1 MILKS
6 LLCKILPRFKNNL
19 SKLIL
24 CNNHKLSCLNII
36 IKKIISSSIK
46 LFEFVKEQR
55 VDGSWCIKL
64 NKNKNLMHLRY
75 TLMGFERNYQ
85 VNILSNQNN
94 IKKTY
99 STLILKP
106 KLNPWVI
113 TGLADSEGSFIISL
127 QTSDS
132 NIKWKVKPSF
142 SLTVHKKDIEILE
155 KFKNTLGVGKI
166 RIKGDTNRVEYIV
179 ESFKE
184 LPIIIEHF
192 DSYPLI
198 TAKSSDYKLFK
209 KCFEIINKKEH
220 LTEEGLKKIISFKSS
235 LNWGLSEKLTEA
247 FPTVKSYQRPEF
259 IFNGISDPFWIS
271 GFTTGDGSFN
281 IVTRA
286 SKHKI
291 GFRVE
296 LNYSILLHIREKE
309 VIIGIAE
316 YLGLKFPKSLE
327 TSNSDIKYKYI
338 FTSDKS
344 VQIKISNF
352 FDIENKIIPFFDK
365 YLLEGTKRLDF
376 EDYKKAFKIIKSKE
390 HLTPEGFS
398 KILKIKAEMND
409 NRNV

>member
-1 MILKS
+1 MILISIFCKF
-6 LLCKILPRFKNNL
+6 KILLWFKNNL
-19 SKLIL
+19 SNLIL
-24 CNNHKLSCLNII
+24 LYNNKLSCLKILIKTII
-36 IKKIISSSIK
+36 FNTLK

-55 VDGSWCIKL
+55 VYGSYTGIPV
-64 NKNKNLMHLRY
+64 LRC

-85 VNILSNQNN
+85 VNILSNQKN
-94 IKKTY
+94 KKTY

-132 NIKWKVKPSF
+132 TNTKWKVKPSF
-142 SLTVHKKDIEILE
+142 SLTFHKKDIEILE
-155 KFKNTLGVGKI
+155 KILNTLGVVKL
-166 RIKGDTNRVEYIV
+166 RIKGNTNRVEYIV
-179 ESFKE
+179 ESFKD
-184 LPIIIEHF
+184 LPIIIEQF

-209 KCFEIINKKEH
+209 KCFEIITKKEH
-220 LTEEGLKKIISFKSS
+220 LTEEGLKEIVSLKSS
-235 LNWGLSEKLTEA
+235 LNWGLSDKLKEA
-247 FPTVKSYQRPEF
+247 FPTVNAAARPEF
-259 IFNGISDPFWIS
+259 KFKDIPNPFWVS

-286 SKHKI
+286 SKHKK

-309 VIIGIAE
+309 VIIGLADFF
-316 YLGLKFPKSLE
+316 GLKISKSVE
-327 TSNSDIKYKYI
+327 ASATYIKYKYI
-338 FTSDKS
+338 YISDKS

-352 FDIENKIIPFFDK
+352 LDIENKIIPFFDK
-365 YLLEGTKRLDF
+365 YTLEGTKRLDF
-376 EDYKKAFKIIKSKE
+376 EDYKKAFKLIKSKE
-390 HLTPEGFS
+390 HLNLEGFTQ
-398 KILKIKAEMND
+398 ILKIKAEMND